1 MPEDGSVSPKMRS
14 MSVDFPAPLVP
25 SNATISPGAMETDT
39 SLSARTECEEF
50 AAKTFSTSRTL
61 IAGEEI
67 ELGVR
72 VVFMFCT

>member
-1 MPEDGSVSPKMRS
+1 
-14 MSVDFPAPLVP
+14 
-25 SNATISPGAMETDT
+25 METDT